1 MEKISYIEDRDKI
14 IDEINKLNKTIS
26 NLCFEAKQIE
36 RNYIENEFAKYGI
49 TNLYKTRVKYT
60 ITGEIGEIRIVPVK
74 LSGFYHSTGRPYT
87 KLSDNLRFYEAEFHP
102 LTKKG
107 KVSERATKDIT
118 YLIFGNTI
126 ETFVSY
132 FEIVTVEE

>member
-1 MEKISYIEDRDKI
+1 MEKINYIEDRDKI

-26 NLCFEAKQIE
+26 NLCIEAKQIE
-36 RNYIENEFAKYGI
+36 RKYIENEFAKYGI

-74 LSGFYHSTGRPYT
+74 LFGFYHNTGRPYT
-87 KLSDNLRFYEAEFHP
+87 RLSDNLRFYEAEFHP

-107 KVSERATKDIT
+107 EVSERATKDTT
-118 YLIFGNTI
+118 YLIFGDTI
-126 ETFVSY
+126 EKFVSY
-132 FEIVTVEE
+132 FECIRCA